1 MTDENQTDCLATG
14 DRVCDAILVDRCRSG
29 DLTSWEALARRWD
42 QSLLSIAYRILGSVH
57 DAEEVRQRVFLR
69 MLGRPEQLPSPD
81 AFAAWI
87 RRTTVNEAITHFRRQ
102 DRDGRARQ
110 HACDTFRNRSVPE
123 PADGVCAREE
133 RGRLE
138 SALGNLDPQERS
150 IVSLRFDENLTFRE
164 IAEVLEEPAST
175 VKSKFQRAIAKLREA
190 LHRER
195 E

>member
-1 MTDENQTDCLATG
+1 MTDENQTGYLATG
-14 DRVCDAILVDRCRSG
+14 DRACDAILVDRCRSG

-42 QSLLSIAYRILGSVH
+42 QSLLALAYRVLGSVH

-87 RRTTVNEAITHFRRQ
+87 RRITVNEAITHFRRQ
-102 DRDGRARQ
+102 GRDGRAIQ
-110 HACDTFRNRSVPE
+110 HVRDTLRNTSAPE
-123 PADGVCAREE
+123 PPDGLCVREE

-138 SALGNLDPQERS
+138 LALCNLDPEERA

-164 IAEVLEEPAST
+164 IAEVLKEPAST
-175 VKSKFQRAIAKLREA
+175 VKSRFQRAIAKLREA
-190 LHRER
+190 LHP
-195 E
+195 